1 MQGWCAI
8 SGVSAFSLTAPPTDW
23 LVVRNRLSMMAS
35 PHKHMVATRLNEL
48 SFRLGFRSVDG
59 FAEREVYREFFPR
72 GLTALDNLDA
82 AGIGTNPSLDQVA
95 VRKELASL
103 VLRLNLPL
111 DERGRR
117 RAANRAEWLKQA
129 DKPLEIDDI
138 IGMPAIGL
146 QNESARRKEAA
157 Q

>member
-1 MQGWCAI
+1 
-8 SGVSAFSLTAPPTDW
+8 
-23 LVVRNRLSMMAS
+23 
-35 PHKHMVATRLNEL
+35 MVATCLNEL

-82 AGIGTNPSLDQVA
+82 AGIGTHPSLDQVA
-95 VRKELASL
+95 ARKEVTSL
-103 VLRLNLPL
+103 LLRLNLPL

-117 RAANRAEWLKQA
+117 RAANRAEWLNQA
-129 DKPLEIDDI
+129 DKPLEVDDI

-146 QNESARRKEAA
+146 QNKSAQSKEAA

>member
-1 MQGWCAI
+1 MI
-8 SGVSAFSLTAPPTDW
+8 
-23 LVVRNRLSMMAS
+23 AS
-35 PHKHMVATRLNEL
+35 PHKQMVAIRLNEL

-72 GLTALDNLDA
+72 GKTALDNLDA
-82 AGIGTNPSLDQVA
+82 AGTGTNPSLDQVA
-95 VRKELASL
+95 ARKEVASL
-103 VLRLNLPL
+103 LLRLNLPL

-117 RAANRAEWLKQA
+117 RAANRAEWLNQA
-129 DKPLEIDDI
+129 DKPLEVDDI

-146 QNESARRKEAA
+146 QNDAARSKEGA